1 MRSDSGR
8 GGKGGGGGGRGGREA
23 GFTLIEVLVAL
34 GIIAVALM
42 AALRAAGQGTS
53 NVGELRLR
61 LFAGWVAENVLAEQ
75 SAHGDWLPLGSYHGI
90 VHQGGKDF
98 TWREE
103 VLETPNP
110 AFRRV
115 NIFVFEAPDQSR
127 LLARL
132 TGFLAQPPAAAAGAA
147 AGAVK

>member
-1 MRSDSGR
+1 MRLDSGR
-8 GGKGGGGGGRGGREA
+8 SGRDGREA

-53 NVGELRLR
+53 TVGELRSR

-75 SAHGDWLPLGSYHGI
+75 CARGDWLPLGSYRGAG
-90 VHQGGKDF
+90 HQGGKDF

-115 NIFVFEAPDQSR
+115 NIFVFEAPDESR
-127 LLARL
+127 PLARF
-132 TGFLAQPPAAAAGAA
+132 TGFLAQSSAAAAGGAA
-147 AGAVK
+147 GATAGAVK